1 MGRGQRCDFSRRL
14 LYTVGVSIPELTY
27 ALPDAEK
34 PAPAPEDV
42 QARLLAWFAAHGR
55 DLPWRRTRDPY
66 EILVAEMMLQQTGV
80 ERVLPKWQAWL
91 DTFPTLEALAAAPRG
106 EVIRLW
112 SGLGYNSRAVRLQEI
127 ARQAV
132 ERYGGRLPD
141 TAEALREL
149 KGIGPYTA
157 GAVLCFAYERD
168 VAFIDTNV
176 RRVLTR
182 VFVGAEGTYTP
193 LTESAASELAERVL
207 PRGQSWAWHQALMDL
222 GATVCVDGKPAC
234 LVCPLQEPCRAAFQ
248 AGRVAREGRAAYKAP
263 RKEGP
268 WQSSTRYYRGRIVE
282 ALRALAPGE
291 RIPLAELVAR
301 VKPDAT
307 DDESALLRDLAA
319 RLAADGLAALHETTG
334 TDLYVALPE

>member
-1 MGRGQRCDFSRRL
+1 MATPEIT
-14 LYTVGVSIPELTY
+14 YSIQDE
-27 ALPDAEK
+27 EK
-34 PAPAPEDV
+34 PAPAPEDA
-42 QARLLAWFAAHGR
+42 QGRLLVWFAAHGR

-80 ERVLPKWQAWL
+80 ERVLPKWRDWL
-91 DTFPTLEALAAAPRG
+91 GAFPTLEALAAAPRA

-112 SGLGYNSRAVRLQEI
+112 AGLGYNSRAVRLQEI

-132 ERYGGRLPD
+132 ERFGGTLPD
-141 TAEALREL
+141 TEEALRGL

-157 GAVLCFAYERD
+157 GAVLCFAHERD
-168 VAFIDTNV
+168 VAFVDTNV

-182 VFVGAEGTYTP
+182 VFVGAEGTYEP
-193 LTESAASELAERVL
+193 LGEGEVARLAERAL
-207 PRGQSWAWHQALMDL
+207 PRGRSWAWHQALMDL

-234 LVCPLQEPCRAAFQ
+234 LICPLREPCRAAYR
-248 AGRVAREGRAAYKAP
+248 AGRVAREGRAGYKAP

-268 WQSSTRYYRGRIVE
+268 WQGSTRYYRGRIVE

-291 RIPLAELVAR
+291 RLLLAELIAR

-307 DDESALLRDLAA
+307 ADEDTHLRGLAA
-319 RLAADGLAALHETTG
+319 RLAADGLAALRETVG
-334 TDLYVALPE
+334 GDVEISLPE